1 MSEQRLLFDPPR
13 SAWVVRLWR
22 SIDPKTRGEIVALLA
37 EMGRHSLAGRSATAD
52 ERARHES

>member
-22 SIDPKTRGEIVALLA
+22 SIDPKTRSEIIALLA
-37 EMGRHSLAGRSATAD
+37 DLARHSLAARPTQGAQEGRD
-52 ERARHES
+52 ES